1 MLMPAML
8 DLVLSLVMLGL
19 AALVTGAV
27 LLWRRGARRQ
37 AAMMAV
43 LALILLGNIAIW
55 TVPDEHGDAPLDQAR
70 Q

>member
-55 TVPDEHGDAPLDQAR
+55 TVPDEHGDAPLDQSR
-70 Q
+70 G